1 MPIIKK
7 KDLSKVLLII
17 NNQLQSINALDYEVE
32 DVIQTEQIIAAA
44 MKKLKELKD
53 NIREIQE

>member
-1 MPIIKK
+1 MLKEK
-7 KDLSKVLLII
+7 LKMMNGVLENG

>member
-44 MKKLKELKD
+44 MKKLKELQD

>member
-7 KDLSKVLLII
+7 KDLSNVLLII